1 MFPRRPGPSSTVSG
15 RPVSPTGS
23 PGRTSVRRS
32 SSSAAPTAITT
43 GRATVS
49 SRRRIEWLR
58 PFMSAVLKTR
68 MPTAGSSR
76 TSAILFSM
84 SSFELATVRRTPMSL
99 NPWTKSS
106 RPTAAIS
113 ISHHQELPNHIDGKP
128 ALLPAGDEPNVLHLT
143 VFPQDVVEDR
153 EDRQRMEMRVL
164 RRLDQVDLLD
174 LPQERPDP
182 GGLDP
187 LQVARDLVVEGI
199 RAQAGHQ
206 RGLVE
211 PHHPAEI
218 GLGHLVPARQK
229 DGAVEGGFCG
239 PDPEECLQIHDVDLP
254 LDELPHESIRVRRG
268 RDRLE
273 EFHVID
279 PGNAVLPSG
288 PVLDLGRRSLEGF
301 GVNRAIQLFEDIAE
315 GRGTCELLEEPEGQA
330 ACGHEVLLDLLR
342 RRSVRLRAHDGLDV
356 LQIVAVEVAA
366 DHGLELAFTEFV
378 NVVVGPRQVPRHC
391 PFDQ

>member
-1 MFPRRPGPSSTVSG
+1 MFPKRPGPSSTVSG

-23 PGRTSVRRS
+23 PGRRPAPP
-32 SSSAAPTAITT
+32 AAPTAMTT

-76 TSAILFSM
+76 TSAIFFSM
-84 SSFELATVRRTPMSL
+84 SSFELATARRTPTSL

-113 ISHHQELPNHIDGKP
+113 ISHHQELSDHVGREP

-153 EDRQRMEMRVL
+153 EDRQRMQVGVL
-164 RRLDQVDLLD
+164 RRLDQVDLFD
-174 LPQERPDP
+174 FPQERADP

-187 LQVARDLVVEGI
+187 LEVARDVVVEGI

-211 PHHPAEI
+211 PHHLAE
-218 GLGHLVPARQK
+218 LVFGHLVPSRKK
-229 DGAVEGGFCG
+229 DGAVEGGFRG
-239 PDPEECLQIHDVDLP
+239 PDPEECLQVHDVDLP
-254 LDELPHESIRVRRG
+254 LDELPHEAIRVRRG

-273 EFHVID
+273 ELRVID
-279 PGNAVLPSG
+279 PGNTVLPSG
-288 PVLDLGRRSLEGF
+288 PVLDLGRRPFEGF
-301 GVNRAIQLFEDIAE
+301 GVNRVVEPPEGIVE
-315 GRGTCELLEEPEGQA
+315 GRGRGELAEELDRQA
-330 ACGHEVLLDLLR
+330 ASGHEVFLDLFR
-342 RRSVRLRAHDGLDV
+342 GSPIRLRTHDRLHV
-356 LQIVAVEVAA
+356 L
-366 DHGLELAFTEFV
+366 
-378 NVVVGPRQVPRHC
+378 
-391 PFDQ
+391 